1 MNHPEW
7 LNRTTLLL
15 GAEKLEILSKSHVLI
30 IGLGGVGSA
39 AAEML
44 CRAGIGKL
52 TIADGDVVE
61 PGNRNRQLIALK
73 STEGQKKTEVLAARL
88 LDINPDIELIK
99 VYKYLKED
107 PMIELLEHK
116 YDYVVDAID
125 TLSPKAYMLL
135 YGVKLQHKIVSAMG
149 AGAKLDISKI
159 KVADISETHTC
170 TFAFDIR
177 KRLRRLG
184 VSTGFKAVFSTEQPM
199 KQSVVFNNSATNKKS
214 IAGTISYMPVVFG
227 CYCASVVI
235 GDLIKG
241 ENENSF

>member
-1 MNHPEW
+1 MTLPHW
-7 LNRTTLLL
+7 LDRTELLL
-15 GAEKLEILSKSHVLI
+15 GKEMLDILKRAHVLI

-52 TIADGDVVE
+52 TLADGDVVE
-61 PGNRNRQLIALK
+61 PGNRNRQLIALI
-73 STEGQKKTEVLAARL
+73 STEGQKKTEVLANRL
-88 LDINPDIELIK
+88 RDINPDIEL
-99 VYKYLKED
+99 VLNDNYLKED
-107 PMIELLEHK
+107 PMIHLLENK

-125 TLSPKAYMLL
+125 TLSPKAYLL
-135 YGVKLQHKIVSAMG
+135 LNAVRLNHRLVSAMG

-159 KVADISETHTC
+159 QVADISETHTC

-184 VSTGFKAVFSTEQPM
+184 LTTGFKAVFSSEQPM
-199 KQSVVFNNSATNKKS
+199 KESVIHSEASKNKKS
-214 IAGTISYMPVVFG
+214 VAGTISYMPVVFG

-235 GDLIKG
+235 NDLVG
-241 ENENSF
+241 Q